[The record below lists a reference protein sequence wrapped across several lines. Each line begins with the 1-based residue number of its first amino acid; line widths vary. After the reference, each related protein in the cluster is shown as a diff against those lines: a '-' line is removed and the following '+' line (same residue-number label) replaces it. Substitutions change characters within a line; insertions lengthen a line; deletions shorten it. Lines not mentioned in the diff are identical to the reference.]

1 MKTIDTLQDF
11 MNEHNLP
18 NCFYDKEEVIDW
30 FDEEVDN
37 PEKWFIVGEP
47 SENSFEFYVEATDGE
62 NTCWFYLCD
71 IDRHYN

>member
-1 MKTIDTLQDF
+1 MKRTDTLQDF

-18 NCFYDKEEVIDW
+18 NCFYDKKEVDNW

-47 SENSFEFYVEATDGE
+47 CENSFEFYVEATDGE